1 MFLPRFSI
9 RTMMVVAIAVA
20 LAALLVGMA
29 VDGKSW
35 AIAVTVALGGVVLAF
50 MMYVLF
56 YGMVALFARVA
67 MSREFQTPR
76 PAYYPA
82 PRQVSADEENGREDA
97 LNSSDG

>member
-1 MFLPRFSI
+1 MLL
-9 RTMMVVAIAVA
+9 VAIGVA
-20 LAALLVGMA
+20 LAALVAGMA

-50 MMYVLF
+50 LVYILF

-67 MSREFQTPR
+67 MTREFQSPR

-82 PRQVSADEENGREDA
+82 PRRVSPNEENSRQEA
-97 LNSSDG
+97 SNNSDG